1 MGVRLRLLALLAL
14 AWPPLGQ
21 AELLLDVREGVE
33 GGILIAVAPVG
44 ASSRE
49 LADVV
54 RWDLSFSPAF
64 EVLQPGKMPQAVLS
78 GHTPNWAD
86 WRQRPVEY
94 LLTVES
100 QELGNDRVGLKF
112 HLQDV
117 LRGRT
122 ILARRL
128 AVAQRFHR
136 RLAHQTADAVHEHL
150 TGVPGAFD
158 TRMAYISQSGSGR
171 KARYRLYVSDID
183 GHRPVALLESP
194 HPLLSPD
201 WSPDGKQL
209 AYVSF
214 ELGHAQVYV
223 HHLAKGA
230 RRPLPYDGAHSSAP
244 DWSPDGRQLAMA
256 MTIEGDTEI
265 FIYTLATNTL
275 RRLTRSRG
283 IDTEPVWTADGKALV
298 FTSGRSGQPRLY
310 RQAVHGAAASVLPIA
325 GRYSASADASLD
337 GRYLAFV
344 QSTPQGG
351 FGIALYETASEVVHP
366 LSSGGLDEAPSFAP
380 NGLGLLYANTMRSR
394 KRGGK
399 AGKQVLTRTSRDG
412 TIQRQLD
419 IPQANVREPAWSPYR
434 H

>member
-1 MGVRLRLLALLAL
+1 MRRRRMLALLVLLGPLL
-14 AWPPLGQ
+14 AQ
-21 AELLLDVREGVE
+21 AEIRVDVRKGADS
-33 GGILIAVAPVG
+33 GIPIAVVPVG
-44 ASSRE
+44 KASRE
-49 LADVV
+49 LADVA
-54 RWDLSFSPAF
+54 RWDLSFSPTF
-64 EVLQPGKMPQAVLS
+64 EVLRPGKMPQAVLS
-78 GHTPNWAD
+78 GHAPD
-86 WRQRPVEY
+86 WNAWRRSPVEY
-94 LLTVES
+94 LLTVQREA
-100 QELGNDRVGLKF
+100 LGNGRVGLKF
-112 HLQDV
+112 HLLDV

-128 AVAQRFHR
+128 EVAQHFRR
-136 RLAHQTADAVHEHL
+136 RLAHQTADAVHQHL
-150 TGVPGAFD
+150 LGVPGAFD
-158 TRMAYISQSGSGR
+158 TRMAYISQSGRGR

-183 GHRPVALLESP
+183 GHRPVAILASP

-223 HHLAKGA
+223 HHLRKGT
-230 RRPLPYDGAHSSAP
+230 RRALPYAGAHSSAP

-256 MTIEGDTEI
+256 MSIEGDTEI
-265 FIYTLATNTL
+265 FVYTLATGSL
-275 RRLTRSRG
+275 RRVTHSRG
-283 IDTEPVWTADGKALV
+283 IDTEPVWEADGRTLV

-310 RQAVHGAAASVLPIA
+310 RKTVGGMPASALPIA
-325 GRYSASADASLD
+325 GRYSASADASPD
-337 GRYLAFV
+337 GRHLAFV
-344 QSTPQGG
+344 QSTAPGG

-380 NGLGLLYANTMRSR
+380 NGLGLLYANTVRGGR
-394 KRGGK
+394 PGGK
-399 AGKQVLTRTSRDG
+399 AGKQVLTRISRDG